1 MLLFSFVFEDSKD
14 FSNQYKNKIKN
25 DNHEDSKK
33 VSYNKQN
40 DNEKRDN
47 DIDEK
52 LFERI
57 GNNDM
62 DALEELYYQTEKTLY
77 AYILSIVRNNDKTLD
92 LMQETYIK
100 IMASAHLYKPMGKP
114 LAWMFTIA
122 RNLYY
127 SSLRKEKREV
137 NLDSEIIEDNL
148 NFSYVKDFED
158 RIVLETAL
166 KILDQEE
173 REIILLYAVSGLKHK
188 EIAENLGLKLSTT
201 LSKYHRALKKIRNY
215 FNEGGVGYEG

>member
-1 MLLFSFVFEDSKD
+1 MLLFSFVFEDNDKNA
-14 FSNQYKNKIKN
+14 SNKNKNSNNK
-25 DNHEDSKK
+25 
-33 VSYNKQN
+33 YNN
-40 DNEKRDN
+40 I
-47 DIDEK
+47 IDEK

-62 DALEELYYQTEKTLY
+62 AALEELYHQTERTLY
-77 AYILSIVRNNDKTLD
+77 AYVLSIVKNHDKTLD

-122 RNLYY
+122 RNLYL
-127 SSLRKEKREV
+127 SSLRKGKREV
-137 NLDSEIIEDNL
+137 NYETEIIEDDL
-148 NFSYVKDFED
+148 KFSYVKDYED

-166 KILDQEE
+166 KILDDEE

-188 EIAENLGLKLSTT
+188 EIAKNLGLKLSTT

-215 FNEGGVGYEG
+215 FDEGGAGYER

>member
-1 MLLFSFVFEDSKD
+1 MFADENDINNNNKD
-14 FSNQYKNKIKN
+14 KKNKYKNKK
-25 DNHEDSKK
+25 
-33 VSYNKQN
+33 
-40 DNEKRDN
+40 

-57 GNNDM
+57 ANNDM
-62 DALEELYYQTEKTLY
+62 AALEELYYKTERTLY
-77 AYILSIVRNNDKTLD
+77 AFILSNIKNHDETLD
-92 LMQETYIK
+92 IMQETYIK

-122 RNLYY
+122 RNLYI
-127 SSLRKEKREV
+127 SKLRKAKKEMNFES
-137 NLDSEIIEDNL
+137 NIIEDNL
-148 NFSYVKDFED
+148 NFSYVKDYED

-166 KILDQEE
+166 KILDDQE
-173 REIILLYAVSGLKHK
+173 REIVILYAVSGLKHK

-215 FNEGGVGYEG
+215 FSEGGVGYEG

>member
-1 MLLFSFVFEDSKD
+1 MLLFSFVFEDNDKNA
-14 FSNQYKNKIKN
+14 SNKNKNSNNK
-25 DNHEDSKK
+25 
-33 VSYNKQN
+33 YNN
-40 DNEKRDN
+40 I
-47 DIDEK
+47 IDEK

-62 DALEELYYQTEKTLY
+62 AALEELYHQTERTLY
-77 AYILSIVRNNDKTLD
+77 AYVLSIVKNHDKTLD

-122 RNLYY
+122 RNLYL
-127 SSLRKEKREV
+127 SSLRKDKREV
-137 NLDSEIIEDNL
+137 NYETEIIEDDL
-148 NFSYVKDFED
+148 KFSYVKDYED

-166 KILDQEE
+166 KILDDEE

-188 EIAENLGLKLSTT
+188 EIAKDLGLKLSTT

-215 FNEGGVGYEG
+215 FDEGGVGYER